1 MENNEN
7 YKKYSDSKEGKLLKE
22 ASKKRKQN
30 EEKAVKKLK
39 LFNGEALTNENNA
52 AEANK
57 GKDKD
62 EKKLKLDNGL

>member
-1 MENNEN
+1 M
-7 YKKYSDSKEGKLLKE
+7 
-22 ASKKRKQN
+22 
-30 EEKAVKKLK
+30 KKLK

-62 EKKLKLDNGL
+62 EKKLKLDNGKALKAEDNAEAPCTICTLLVLTVGM